1 MIPLPLLVLALLP
14 FALAA
19 PHPDNYNVDNSIHIP
34 ILRRAITPEQ
44 RIANLPKIIDAMRV
58 KYGYKSVNQKRST
71 TNSPITDEGNDSSY
85 SGVVRI
91 GTPAQEFQL
100 ILDTGKCLCRLWPI
114 AAHPFPGSSDLW
126 VATDQCST
134 CSGVPL
140 FNPSKSSSYK
150 NDASTLQ
157 ITYGSGEVQGS
168 VSEDTVSFAGFT
180 MSQQLLSV
188 SLTTD
193 GLLSTGLSGI
203 IGLAFDPL
211 SALQTT
217 PFWQVLLNQNKL
229 SSSVFSFYL
238 ARLID
243 ADQMDQAP
251 GGTFTLGG
259 TNTSLYS
266 GNIEFINMP
275 SGTTPAFWF
284 QQVQTM
290 TVQSKSISISNSDG
304 LAAVDTGTTLIAAP
318 SNVAKEIWSNVPGST
333 ALGNQFQG
341 MYAFPC
347 NTNVSVSISFGGTH
361 WAINPDDMNLGP
373 ISGSGKN
380 QMCVG
385 GIFDIGN
392 TVGSGQGV
400 PSWIIGDTFLK
411 NVYSVFQANPPAV
424 GFAQLANGLS
434 GSTDT
439 PAGSST
445 NSFTGSTG
453 IPVPTSSSSSPLGI
467 NGASP
472 SLIVSTSM
480 CLVVALLS
488 GFLITF

>member
-44 RIANLPKIIDAMRV
+44 RIANLPKVIDAMRV
-58 KYGYKSVNQKRST
+58 KYGYKS
-71 TNSPITDEGNDSSY
+71 GNDSSY
-85 SGVVRI
+85 SGVVLI

-100 ILDTGKCLCRLWPI
+100 ILDT
-114 AAHPFPGSSDLW
+114 GSSDLW

-140 FNPSKSSSYK
+140 FNPSKSTSYK
-150 NDASTLQ
+150 NDTSTLQ

-193 GLLSTGLSGI
+193 GLLTTGLSGI
-203 IGLAFDPL
+203 IGLAFDTL

-229 SSSVFSFYL
+229 SSSMFS
-238 ARLID
+238 
-243 ADQMDQAP
+243 
-251 GGTFTLGG
+251 

-284 QQVQTM
+284 QQVQTV
-290 TVQSKSISISNSDG
+290 TVQSNAG
-304 LAAVDTGTTLIAAP
+304 LAAIDTGTTLIAAP

-361 WAINPDDMNLGP
+361 WAISPDDMNLGP
-373 ISGSGKN
+373 INSGGKT

-400 PSWIIGDTFLK
+400 PSWIIGDYLPQECIQCLSSESPGSWICTTCQRTERFGRHACWVEHELFHRLPMAFLLLQ
-411 NVYSVFQANPPAV
+411 VRVRHPWESMVLRQA
-424 GFAQLANGLS
+424 
-434 GSTDT
+434 
-439 PAGSST
+439 
-445 NSFTGSTG
+445 
-453 IPVPTSSSSSPLGI
+453 
-467 NGASP
+467 
-472 SLIVSTSM
+472 
-480 CLVVALLS
+480 
-488 GFLITF
+488 

>member
-44 RIANLPKIIDAMRV
+44 RIANLPKVIDAMRV

-71 TNSPITDEGNDSSY
+71 TNSPVTDEGNDSSY
-85 SGVVRI
+85 SGVVLI

-100 ILDTGKCLCRLWPI
+100 ILDT
-114 AAHPFPGSSDLW
+114 GSSDLW

-140 FNPSKSSSYK
+140 FNPSKSTSYK
-150 NDASTLQ
+150 NDTSTLQ

-193 GLLSTGLSGI
+193 GLLTTGLSGI
-203 IGLAFDPL
+203 IGLAFDTL

-243 ADQMDQAP
+243 AAQADQAP

-266 GNIEFINMP
+266 GNIEFINLP

-284 QQVQTM
+284 QQVQTV
-290 TVQSKSISISNSDG
+290 TVQSKSISISNSAG
-304 LAAVDTGTTLIAAP
+304 LAAIDTGTTLIAAP
-318 SNVAKEIWSNVPGST
+318 SNVAKQIWSNVPGST
-333 ALGNQFQG
+333 ALSNQYQG

-361 WAINPDDMNLGP
+361 WAISPDDMNLGP
-373 ISGSGKN
+373 INLGGKT

-434 GSTDT
+434 GSADT

-445 NSFTGSTG
+445 NSFTGSNG
-453 IPVPTSSSSSPLGI
+453 IPTPTSSSSSPLGI

-472 SLIVSTSM
+472 SLIVSTSL

-488 GFLITF
+488 GFLITL